1 MCYIITHKTGTDFKS
16 GEKYMERR
24 TVTIRNKAGIHCRP
38 SSAIMT
44 VAAKFSGHEF
54 TAESKRGK
62 VCLNSILDL
71 LSMGLQ
77 KGDEVTIEVQGPNE
91 KEACEKLAELFAT
104 EFDFV

>member
-1 MCYIITHKTGTDFKS
+1 MESKT
-16 GEKYMERR
+16 
-24 TVTIRNKAGIHCRP
+24 VIIRNKAGIHCRP

-44 VAAKFSGHEF
+44 VAAKFPGHEF
-54 TAESKRGK
+54 AATSSRGK
-62 VCLNSILDL
+62 VNLNSILDL

-77 KGDEVTIEVQGPNE
+77 KGDEVTIEVNGPNE